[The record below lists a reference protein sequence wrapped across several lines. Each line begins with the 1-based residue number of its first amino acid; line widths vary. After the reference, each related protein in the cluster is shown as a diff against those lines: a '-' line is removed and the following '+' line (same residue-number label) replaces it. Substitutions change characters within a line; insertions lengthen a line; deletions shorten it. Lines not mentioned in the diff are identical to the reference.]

1 MKKNTLT
8 LLAILFASTFFGQTY
23 STGTINLTT
32 GYSAKIDV
40 TSSIV
45 TLTLIGP
52 SSGWLG
58 LSFDSVQ
65 MDDLGKDVVIFDGT
79 NLTDRTFNGQGV
91 IPPLDATQNWTVS
104 SNNIVTGVRTV
115 VATRARDTGD
125 LNDYIFSAS
134 AQPINLVWARK
145 LANLSIGYHGGN
157 SCGATVANFTLATI
171 DFESESFKMYPNPS
185 KNFTTIELP
194 TAINKGEVKIY
205 DSLGKLVIQQSIA
218 SSSNKI
224 DTSSLT
230 QGSYLVVVRTD
241 FGNSTKKLM
250 ME

>member
-8 LLAILFASTFFGQTY
+8 LLAILFVSTFFGQNYT
-23 STGTINLTT
+23 TGTINFTT
-32 GYSAKIDV
+32 GYSGKIDV
-40 TSSIV
+40 TSSLV

-58 LSFDSVQ
+58 LSFDSAQ
-65 MDDLGKDVVIFDGT
+65 MDDIGKDVVIFDGT

-91 IPPLDATQNWTVS
+91 TPPLDATQNWTVT
-104 SNNIVTGVRTV
+104 SNTIVGSVRTV
-115 VATRARDTGD
+115 VGTRARDTGD
-125 LNDYIFSAS
+125 IKDYVFSVS

-145 LANLSIGYHGGN
+145 LANLTINYHGGN
-157 SCGATVANFTLATI
+157 SCGATVANFTLGTF
-171 DFESESFKMYPNPS
+171 DFESESFKMFPNPS
-185 KNFTTIELP
+185 RNFTTIELP
-194 TAINKGEVKIY
+194 ISINKGEVKIY

-218 SSSNKI
+218 SLSNKI

-241 FGNSTKKLM
+241 FGNSTKKLLI
-250 ME
+250 E